1 MNLIIVFRTICS
13 SYIIIQFNCQNKCFL
28 GLHKSF
34 GSIYSIYSIYEYL
47 WDLWVIYAHLCS
59 NLQFISLPEE
69 VGEFLLH
76 FVKYTGIAR

>member
-13 SYIIIQFNCQNKCFL
+13 SYIIIQFNCQNKRFFF

-34 GSIYSIYSIYEYL
+34 GSIYSIYEY
-47 WDLWVIYAHLCS
+47 LWVIYAHLCS

>member
-13 SYIIIQFNCQNKCFL
+13 SYIIIQFNFQNKCFW

-34 GSIYSIYSIYEYL
+34 GSIYSIYEYL